1 MADGDTNSTW
11 QRIRCGNRVSLP
23 PIIVISDSEDPCDV
37 DPDECLRGE
46 GILPR
51 ETEVDSANARKRRR
65 LTLNPSSDGPFADI
79 AGADD
84 TASDLVEDDYD
95 SDSDGS
101 EFEFESADNS
111 PLRSHPGDGFVQF
124 VTSAFP
130 GDDAHAKGKAF
141 EGFLLNWFLV
151 TYPEYQNKF
160 VKLWSYE
167 AWPKPRDDI
176 VDVDEGID
184 IIALDTEGKICAIQA
199 KCWGI
204 SKKLPY
210 REISTFLASSSVP
223 YIDYRLLIATCELGG
238 KASRQIRYQNEQ
250 KQVHTFLLSDFTRW
264 DTRWPA
270 SLDALSDFI
279 PRAPH
284 QPERHQLAAIDAV
297 CRGLSIGGRGQLI
310 MACGTGKTLTS
321 QRITER
327 LESRMTL
334 VLVPSLVLL
343 RDTMSSWLSEKER
356 SFAFPCGL
364 FG

>member
-1 MADGDTNSTW
+1 MES
-11 QRIRCGNRVSLP
+11 QPSLP
-23 PIIVISDSEDPCDV
+23 SIIVISDSEDPCDV
-37 DPDECLRGE
+37 HPDECLRGE

-65 LTLNPSSDGPFADI
+65 LTLNSSSDGPFADI

-84 TASDLVEDDYD
+84 TASDPVEDDYD

-111 PLRSHPGDGFVQF
+111 PLRSHPGDSFVQF

-141 EGFLLNWFLV
+141 EEFLLNWFLV

-210 REISTFLASSSVP
+210 RELSTFLASSSVP
-223 YIDYRLLIATCELGG
+223 YIDYRLLIATCELGR

-250 KQVHTFLLSDFTRW
+250 KQVHTFLLLSLIHISEPTR
-264 DTRWPA
+264 PY
-270 SLDALSDFI
+270 
-279 PRAPH
+279 
-284 QPERHQLAAIDAV
+284 
-297 CRGLSIGGRGQLI
+297 
-310 MACGTGKTLTS
+310 
-321 QRITER
+321 
-327 LESRMTL
+327 
-334 VLVPSLVLL
+334 
-343 RDTMSSWLSEKER
+343 
-356 SFAFPCGL
+356 
-364 FG
+364 

>member
-1 MADGDTNSTW
+1 MES
-11 QRIRCGNRVSLP
+11 QPSLP
-23 PIIVISDSEDPCDV
+23 SIIVISDSEDPCDV

-65 LTLNPSSDGPFADI
+65 LTLNSSSDGPFADI

-84 TASDLVEDDYD
+84 TASDPVEDDYD

-184 IIALDTEGKICAIQA
+184 IIALDTEGKILSPFPATQRPQRTNQPVVTIH
-199 KCWGI
+199 
-204 SKKLPY
+204 KK
-210 REISTFLASSSVP
+210 T
-223 YIDYRLLIATCELGG
+223 
-238 KASRQIRYQNEQ
+238 QITSA
-250 KQVHTFLLSDFTRW
+250 QVRV
-264 DTRWPA
+264 R
-270 SLDALSDFI
+270 
-279 PRAPH
+279 
-284 QPERHQLAAIDAV
+284 
-297 CRGLSIGGRGQLI
+297 
-310 MACGTGKTLTS
+310 S
-321 QRITER
+321 QRLCR
-327 LESRMTL
+327 TL
-334 VLVPSLVLL
+334 KSSLC
-343 RDTMSSWLSEKER
+343 S
-356 SFAFPCGL
+356 
-364 FG
+364 